1 MFYHLYQTANK
12 HSEMFKNMVVITGRG
27 YPDNTTR
34 ELVSRLV
41 EFVKE
46 VYYLGDYDVY
56 GIDIMLNF
64 SIGN

>member
-1 MFYHLYQTANK
+1 
-12 HSEMFKNMVVITGRG
+12 MFKNMVVITGRG